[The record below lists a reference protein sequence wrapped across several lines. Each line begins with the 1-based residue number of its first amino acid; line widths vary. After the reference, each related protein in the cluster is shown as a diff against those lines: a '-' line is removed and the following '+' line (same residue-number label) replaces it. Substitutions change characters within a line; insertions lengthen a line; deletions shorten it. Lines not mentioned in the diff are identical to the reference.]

1 MNLLKINNFFILL
14 FAITSL
20 HSLAQNVP
28 SDTLEGKELNEV
40 VVTTTRS
47 PISKEVTPQNI
58 DLITAKDLKLTNSVE
73 FTDIIKN
80 NSSVNVVQYPGL
92 LGGVSIRG
100 YRPQTGGLNQR
111 VLLLVDG
118 RPAGTSSIS
127 TINPGNIER
136 IEVLKGPGSA
146 LYGAQAMG
154 GVINIITKKSTGKI
168 KSSITTEYGSYQTIR
183 FGAAT
188 GGNITKSLD
197 FDLSLNFFD
206 RSKNFKLGEGN
217 VFRNL
222 LNGEQ
227 AEKKYFDG
235 STKNEDDRRSDGMRR
250 TYTRLG
256 YNTGNLRLG
265 YQLTNNWRIDVRGER
280 FSAKNVESPSD
291 IAFGNT
297 QPSAKDIERNNGE
310 LLVSGIVGRN
320 QISAKGYTSN
330 EVIGNQTLTDY
341 TGAPVAAYLSY
352 KSKAQ
357 WTGLQLKDIIKVA
370 SHSIIVGFDY
380 NNSST
385 SSNVYNSDN
394 TEGRPYSPNYSLT
407 TAGLYAQGFL
417 SFLESKL
424 TVNPGI
430 RFDNIS
436 YNVKKTHL
444 LESYKS
450 GKESNPFVSPS
461 VGVQYEIVHALRAH
475 GSLGRGYVTP
485 DAYNVAGY
493 SVSKSSKGAAVTMGN
508 PDLKNENSWTW
519 DAGVRFNN
527 SRSGLSLDLTYFQT
541 KVKDRITTQTTVP
554 TTVQKTSEGD
564 TIKSLTTYINAN
576 EGKIKGLEMELA
588 YDLGALRNYA
598 YSLRLF
604 VNATRNFTAKEI
616 TVKRDGTKSEKYIY
630 NVPVFTANYGFDY
643 DSHKGLIIRLNARY
657 VGNRKDT
664 DFNDPAYPEIKY
676 PAFMV
681 ADFAANYTFQ
691 QKHTVG
697 LLINNIT
704 DENYYEKRGFN
715 MPGRNFSLRYSI
727 SF

>member
-1 MNLLKINNFFILL
+1 MKSLKINNLFILF
-14 FAITSL
+14 FAITSFQL
-20 HSLAQNVP
+20 VAQTLPV
-28 SDTLEGKELNEV
+28 DTLDGKELNEV

-58 DLITAKDLKLTNSVE
+58 DLITSKDLKLTNSVE
-73 FTDIIKN
+73 FTDILKN

-136 IEVLKGPGSA
+136 VEVLKGPGSA
-146 LYGAQAMG
+146 LYGPQAMG
-154 GVINIITKKSTGKI
+154 GVINIITKKTTGKI
-168 KSSITTEYGSYQTIR
+168 RSTITGEYGSYQTFR

-188 GGNITKSLD
+188 GGNITKNLD

-206 RSKNFKLGEGN
+206 RNKNFKLGEGN
-217 VFRNL
+217 VFRDL
-222 LNGEQ
+222 LNGDK
-227 AEKKYFDG
+227 AEKNYFDG
-235 STKNEDDRRSDGMRR
+235 FIKEVDDKRSDGLRR

-265 YQLTNNWRIDVRGER
+265 YQLNNNWRVDIKGER

-297 QPSAKDIERNNGE
+297 RPNAKDIERNNGE
-310 LLVSGIVGRN
+310 LLISGIIGKHQV
-320 QISAKGYTSN
+320 SAKGYTSN
-330 EVIGNQTLTDY
+330 EIIGNQTLTDY
-341 TGAPVAAYLSY
+341 TGTPIAPYLSY
-352 KSKAQ
+352 KSKAE
-357 WTGLQLKDIIKVA
+357 WTGMQLKDIYKIGT
-370 SHSIIVGFDY
+370 HSIIVGFDY
-380 NNSST
+380 NNAST
-385 SSNVYNSDN
+385 SSNVYNSDK
-394 TEGRPYSPNYSLT
+394 TEGRPYAPNYSLT
-407 TAGLYAQGFL
+407 TSGLYVQGFL
-417 SFLESKL
+417 SFLESKV
-424 TVNPGI
+424 TINPGV
-430 RFDNIS
+430 RYDNIS
-436 YNVKKTHL
+436 YNVKATHL

-450 GKESNPFVSPS
+450 GKETNPFFSPS
-461 VGVQYEIVHALRAH
+461 VGVQYEIFTALRAH
-475 GSLGRGYVTP
+475 ASIGRGYVTP

-493 SVSKSSKGAAVTMGN
+493 SVSKSSKGVAITAGN
-508 PDLKNENSWTW
+508 PDLKNENSWTGDW
-519 DAGVRFNN
+519 GLRFNN
-527 SRSGLSLDLTYFQT
+527 SRTGLSLDFTYFQT

-554 TTVQKTSEGD
+554 TEVQKTSEGD
-564 TIKSLTTYINAN
+564 TIKSITTYINAN
-576 EGKIKGLEMELA
+576 EGKIRGLEVELA

-604 VNATRNFTAKEI
+604 VNGTRNFAAKEV
-616 TVKRDGTKSEKYIY
+616 TVKTDGTKSEKYIY
-630 NVPVFTANYGFDY
+630 NIPVFTANYGLDFDNQ
-643 DSHKGLIIRLNARY
+643 KGVNIRLNARY

-664 DFNDPAYPEIKY
+664 DYNDPAFPEIKY

-681 ADFAANYTFQ
+681 ADFAASYTYQ
-691 QKHTVG
+691 KKHTLG

-715 MPGRNFSLRYSI
+715 MPGRNFNLRYSI